1 MFKRNSSYCVQLRP
15 VTSQSSVQRFPA
27 TEITNASTNIVTV
40 PLHNTT
46 AEIGLLG
53 DLRDFEVSVRST
65 GPLTPFRAT
74 DVTVLAQCN
83 YLLRNISHAMSS
95 PEARFG
101 ESTSFGV
108 SWISGLTRHQSRRG
122 KICASRPLPLRGAGG
137 IDGTASATEGQL
149 VAGGTSELQ
158 GDVFRAYNR
167 TSTGWERLD

>member
-1 MFKRNSSYCVQLRP
+1 MCKRNSSYCVQLRP

-65 GPLTPFRAT
+65 
-74 DVTVLAQCN
+74 DVTILAQCN

-149 VAGGTSELQ
+149 FAGGTSEL
-158 GDVFRAYNR
+158 
-167 TSTGWERLD
+167 